1 MSQADIEAQRKAL
14 DAVLKNQIEIMG
26 SLSLLLR
33 YVKPDLVGNAG
44 ELDIQRAELLDR
56 HKATQA
62 ALRQAAKELHKHTP
76 DEKAPWR
83 CAECGGSIV
92 AHVKEP
98 QR

>member
-1 MSQADIEAQRKAL
+1 MTSPMSQADIEAQRKAL

-62 ALRQAAKELHKHTP
+62 ALRQAAKEPEQPGYTQFTGFRP
-76 DEKAPWR
+76 
-83 CAECGGSIV
+83 
-92 AHVKEP
+92 
-98 QR
+98 

>member
-14 DAVLKNQIEIMG
+14 LELAD
-26 SLSLLLR
+26 
-33 YVKPDLVGNAG
+33 
-44 ELDIQRAELLDR
+44 ELDMIFDR
-56 HKATQA
+56 IESLTT
-62 ALRQAAKELHKHTP
+62 LSVSFRQAAKELHKHTP